1 MSKGTRIAFIAKGR
15 AELESFEVPHAEPG
29 KLLLRTECTLIS
41 PGTERANLLDMTDY
55 RGWPKYLGYSAVAT
69 VLDTGNSETLLK
81 PGDRVA
87 VYHSIHASH
96 QLKQEC
102 DLVRIEDPALPA
114 EEAVFSIVAA
124 MGLQG
129 LRKVRPELGESVMI
143 MGQGLLGIFAL
154 QCARLSGAF
163 PLIALDFNPA
173 RRRLALEL
181 GADYAFSP
189 DEPELEKRIM
199 ELTRGGV
206 NAVVEVTGAPDAI
219 KLGLRCMAPMGRIAL
234 TGCSRSPTSELDFYH
249 AVHKPGIT
257 IIGAHNFVRPKQDSR
272 PGYWTMRDDMAM
284 LLRCFSAGRL
294 KTRPL
299 ITERAKPSRAPEIYN
314 RLAEGDPAMLGTVF
328 QWN

>member
-15 AELESFEVPHAEPG
+15 AELESFEGPHAEPG

-69 VLDTGNSETLLK
+69 VLDTGNNETSLK

-96 QLKQEC
+96 LLKQEC

-129 LRKVRPELGESVMI
+129 LRKVRPELGESVMV

-163 PLIALDFNPA
+163 PLIAFDFNPA
-173 RRRLALEL
+173 RRKLALEL

-206 NAVVEVTGAPDAI
+206 NAVVEVTGAPTRLNSVSAVW
-219 KLGLRCMAPMGRIAL
+219 LRWEE
-234 TGCSRSPTSELDFYH
+234 SRSR
-249 AVHKPGIT
+249 AVPALRLPNWI
-257 IIGAHNFVRPKQDSR
+257 F
-272 PGYWTMRDDMAM
+272 TMRSTSRESPLSEHITSPA
-284 LLRCFSAGRL
+284 RNRTAGRD
-294 KTRPL
+294 TGRCATTWPCFC
-299 ITERAKPSRAPEIYN
+299 AVFPPDASR
-314 RLAEGDPAMLGTVF
+314 RVH
-328 QWN
+328 